1 MLYSPFFTQKYPELK
16 SKICLC
22 AESTDY
28 FIEEER
34 KIEKSFIIKPDDD
47 SYYLSTFTTGHL
59 FY

>member
-16 SKICLC
+16 SKMSIC
-22 AESTDY
+22 AVSTDY

-47 SYYLSTFTTGHL
+47 SCYL
-59 FY
+59 